1 MGPGEPSEARET
13 QRKPRSRARFELK
26 REAILDAAADL
37 INLHGA
43 RGATLQEVANA
54 VGLNTTSVTYYFRR
68 KELLAAAVFERSID
82 RLKAM
87 VGEAAAEANA
97 RARVARFIRLHIELR
112 ATVIRGTEKPL
123 VVLSDIRTLDEDLR
137 LALLARYRKAFNA
150 VRAFWA
156 PFYSDDHR
164 DLCTARA
171 HMLLEVV
178 FWLPVWLARYAINDF
193 GRVGRRIGAVL
204 EEGLAAPG
212 AKWAPVFYGE
222 DQIRAAMPPQDPA
235 AENFLR
241 VATRL
246 INESGYRGA
255 SVLRIVEELNVT
267 KGSFYHHL
275 DAKDDLVLECFR
287 QSYKRVAVAQWLAH
301 RDGSNEWERL
311 TWAIASLLDI
321 QFRAQWPLTRTTAL
335 QALPAQLRAEV
346 VRRSDRIAL
355 RFMGTLVDGARE
367 GSINAVDPMI
377 ASQLILSTLNS
388 AFDLKG
394 WAARLPREKAIAL
407 YASTLAGGL
416 FDDSV
421 LGESAEA
428 GGKKSQR
435 IRTAAD
441 REVERVR
448 GIEPL

>member
-1 MGPGEPSEARET
+1 LDDHLKVRET

-26 REAILDAAADL
+26 REAVLDAAADL

-43 RGATLQEVANA
+43 RGATLQEVAKA

-87 VGEAAAEANA
+87 VEEAARESDA

-137 LALLARYRKAFNA
+137 RALLARYLEVFNA

-156 PFYSDDHR
+156 PHPSDQHR
-164 DLCTARA
+164 ELCTARA

-193 GRVGRRIGAVL
+193 GRVGRRICAVL
-204 EEGLAAPG
+204 EEGLGMPG
-212 AKWAPVFYGE
+212 AQWTPRFYSE
-222 DQIRAAMPPQDPA
+222 DEIRAAMPPQDA
-235 AENFLR
+235 GAENFLR

-321 QFRAQWPLTRTTAL
+321 QFRAEWPLTRTTAL
-335 QALPAQLRAEV
+335 QALPAELRADV

-367 GSINAVDPMI
+367 GSLNSVDPMI

-394 WAARLPREKAIAL
+394 WAARLPREQAIAF
-407 YASTLAGGL
+407 YASTLVGGL

-421 LGESAEA
+421 LGM
-428 GGKKSQR
+428 QH
-435 IRTAAD
+435 AAVGD
-441 REVERVR
+441 GVERVR